1 MISPSRLRS
10 LRFLP
15 VLLVCGL
22 AVLQAQDAAP
32 KPAAA
37 EAPAAAAD
45 AKAAASASLPDS
57 EEAAWKKVQDG
68 TQPPLPPADWN
79 QRQPS
84 EEEIA
89 AFRKKMGEFA
99 VSTADLAKEFA
110 TRFPKSEHAQEAAEI
125 RMQML
130 RAAVQQLGMEDR
142 ADELA
147 ALSGEAAPGPFEK
160 KMQAAV
166 AQAMKQQDKGMEVVL
181 VEFEKGVREVM
192 KEFPDRMEVYGALME
207 IAQGSSPE
215 HAREL
220 AKEIQDSKAPEQL
233 KEAAGAL
240 VKKYDRVGKP
250 LDLKFKAVD
259 GSEVS
264 LAAMKGKVVL
274 VDFWATW
281 CGPCVQELPNVK
293 AAYEKLHPKGFE
305 IVGISFDQDKEAL
318 ESFVKKKGMPWPQY
332 FDGEGWQNKF
342 GQEFG
347 INSIPA
353 MWLVDAKGVLRDL
366 NARDG
371 LADKVE
377 KLLAEK

>member
-1 MISPSRLRS
+1 VEP
-10 LRFLP
+10 
-15 VLLVCGL
+15 
-22 AVLQAQDAAP
+22 
-32 KPAAA
+32 
-37 EAPAAAAD
+37 
-45 AKAAASASLPDS
+45 KAAAGVALPDS
-57 EEAAWKKVQDG
+57 EEAAWKMVQER
-68 TQPPLPPADWN
+68 TKPPLPPADWN

-89 AFRKKMGEFA
+89 AFRKQMGEFA

-110 TRFPKSEHAQEAAEI
+110 VRFPKSEHAREAGDI
-125 RMQML
+125 RLQML
-130 RAAVQQLGMEDR
+130 QAAVLQLGMDDR

-147 ALSGEAAPGPFEK
+147 SLGGESGQSAPGPFEK
-160 KMQAAV
+160 KMRAAV
-166 AQAMKQQDKGMEVVL
+166 TEAMKQQEKGMEAVL
-181 VEFEKGVREVM
+181 AQFEKGVREVM
-192 KEFPDRMEVYGALME
+192 KEFPDRLEVYPALLE

-220 AKEIQDSKAPEQL
+220 VKEIQDSKAPKEI
-233 KEAAGAL
+233 KEAAAAL
-240 VKKYDRVGKP
+240 TKKYDRVGKP
-250 LDLKFKAVD
+250 LELQFKAVD
-259 GSEVS
+259 GREVS
-264 LAAMKGKVVL
+264 LAALKGKVVL

-281 CGPCVQELPNVK
+281 CGPCVAELPNVK
-293 AAYEKLHPKGFE
+293 AAYEKLNPKGFE

-318 ESFVKKKGMPWPQY
+318 ESFVKKKAMSWPQY

-353 MWLVDAKGVLRDL
+353 MWLVDTKGVLRDL

-371 LADKVE
+371 LAGKVE